1 MTSLHTPP
9 LVGGDVGMSEHG
21 QESSAFRPP
30 TVSVGMSEHGQE
42 SGALR
47 LRGG

>member
-21 QESSAFRPP
+21 QES
-30 TVSVGMSEHGQE
+30 
-42 SGALR
+42 GALR